1 MLHLLDEALE
11 SFLRSEVPLAGR
23 EVTISFEAPDEDWS
37 ARVRRPTVNLFL
49 WDIRSNLE
57 ERHAGTELV
66 EGADGKKYRRPPKPR
81 VDCRYLVT
89 AWTSAL
95 KDEHQLLGSV
105 LATLLSTRD
114 LSADHLPKDYASVT
128 PLPTLTVALPDG
140 RDNSDFWAALGGQL
154 KPGLDLTVTATVD
167 LAVVREA
174 GPPVEKYDL
183 TVGDKEMEARTE
195 RVSARGGRVESFDD
209 STVVRTPRGSAAV
222 DEGGRYL
229 VRGDESDEVIV
240 EGAADS
246 PKPPRRRPRDA
257 KTTRRKRR

>member
-11 SFLRSEVPLAGR
+11 SFLRSEVPLAAR
-23 EVTISFEAPDEDWS
+23 EVTVSFEAPDEDWS
-37 ARVRRPTVNLFL
+37 SRVRRPTVNLFL
-49 WDIRSNLE
+49 WDIRTNLE

-66 EGADGKKYRRPPKPR
+66 EGPDGKKYRRPPKPR

-105 LATLLSTRD
+105 LATLLATRD
-114 LSADHLPKDYASVT
+114 LTSDYLPEAYASVT
-128 PLPTLTVALPDG
+128 PLPTLTVAVPDG

-167 LAVVREA
+167 LEVAREA

-183 TVGDKEMEARTE
+183 TIVDKEAPERTS
-195 RVSARGGRVESFDD
+195 RVGAVGGRVDRFDD
-209 STVVRTPRGSAAV
+209 STTVRTTRGGAAV
-222 DEGGRYL
+222 DEHGRYL

-240 EGAADS
+240 EGAPAS
-246 PKPPRRRPRDA
+246 PKPARARSRDA